1 MKGVGCGVIH
11 SAPSR
16 GHCPGSYQQGHVAG
30 AREQEWGQQEMRQG
44 SGPGPRQGSRLDLEE
59 FEAGVSKSEICIWK
73 TACRVETY

>member
-11 SAPSR
+11 SVPSR

-59 FEAGVSKSEICIWK
+59 FEAGGE
-73 TACRVETY
+73 